1 MDYQDAFT
9 RLASEARRRISEMT
23 PKELTKKKL
32 SPIMIE
38 VREEDEFLN
47 GHISGAKHIPRGLLE
62 ERIGQL
68 ALDLFLME
76 WRPNPAFVAK
86 VQRELF
92 PELPL
97 SGESLLTVLEWIQ
110 QNIYHRQN
118 GNAGSVSHGSQIS
131 RLIE

>member
-9 RLASEARRRISEMT
+9 RLASEARRRIGEMT

-32 SPIMIE
+32 PSIMTE
-38 VREEDEFLN
+38 VREEDECLN
-47 GHISGAKHIPRGLLE
+47 GHISGAKHIPRSLLE
-62 ERIGQL
+62 KRIGRV

-76 WRPNPAFVAK
+76 WRPNPAFVAT

-118 GNAGSVSHGSQIS
+118 GNAGFLSHGSRIF

>member
-1 MDYQDAFT
+1 
-9 RLASEARRRISEMT
+9 MT

-62 ERIGQL
+62 VRIGQL

-92 PELPL
+92 SELPL

-118 GNAGSVSHGSQIS
+118 GNAGFVSHGSRIS

>member
-9 RLASEARRRISEMT
+9 RLATEARRRIGKMT
-23 PKELTKKKL
+23 PKELAKKKL
-32 SPIMIE
+32 PPIMTE

-47 GHISGAKHIPRGLLE
+47 GHISGAKHILRGLLE
-62 ERIGQL
+62 QRIGQV
-68 ALDLFLME
+68 ALDLPME

-110 QNIYHRQN
+110 QNTYHRQN
-118 GNAGSVSHGSQIS
+118 GNAGFVSHGSRVF